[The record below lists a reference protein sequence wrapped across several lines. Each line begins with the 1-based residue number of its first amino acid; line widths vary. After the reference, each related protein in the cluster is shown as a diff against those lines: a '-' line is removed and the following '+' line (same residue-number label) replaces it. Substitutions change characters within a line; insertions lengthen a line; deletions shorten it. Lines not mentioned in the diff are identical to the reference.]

1 MTQQM
6 QIRDLAAKGSTPT
19 EIKEA
24 TGFSYPTI
32 RKYLAKEDFSPKRPV
47 KRTEE
52 SILDP
57 YKPLIAKMF
66 EEDRRIYHKQRHTA
80 KRIHSRLADEHG
92 FEGSYSTVQRYMKEL
107 KSQARLEAAKG
118 PFLDLEWP
126 AGTMQVDFGQ
136 ADFDYRGNLT
146 RMHYLAESFPQS
158 NHGLAQLFGDEK
170 AVCVCQGLKDTFEHI
185 GGVPPLVVF
194 DNATEVGRRV
204 CGKVRESDLFKAF
217 RMHYGF
223 EAAFANPDSGH
234 EKGNVEGKVGWIR
247 RNLFVP
253 VPKVGSLKAF
263 NEGLLAQCDKC
274 SEKEDHYQK
283 QLSWAQLF
291 EADRL
296 ALTPLPAVPFDA
308 VDWVACKTDGY
319 SKVTIGRTKDSP
331 GHTYLAD
338 PSMPETE
345 VIVGVRA
352 YEVEIGTLA
361 GEHLRTYT
369 RRFGAGF
376 TDDENPVAVLDVL
389 VRKTRAF
396 PMSSVHA
403 MLAEPVQRHLDA
415 MRPKDLREQLK
426 TMARVAREHGIETC
440 AAALEDTLA
449 ATGATAPSDVE
460 VTAARISCAGRQAPD
475 DGAGK
480 LIMYDDLM
488 RRKVA
493 GNG

>member
-92 FEGSYSTVQRYMKEL
+92 FEGSYSTVQRYVKEL

-170 AVCVCQGLKDTFEHI
+170 AVRVCQGLKDTFEHI
-185 GGVPPLVVF
+185 DGVPPLVVF

-204 CGKVRESDLFKAF
+204 CGKVRESDPFKAF

-296 ALTPLPAVPFDA
+296 ALMPLPAVPFDA

-319 SKVTIGRTKDSP
+319 GKVTIGRTKDSP
-331 GHTYLAD
+331 GHKYLAD
-338 PSMPETE
+338 PSMPEAE

-361 GEHLRTYT
+361 GEHLRPTPAASAPASQTT
-369 RRFGAGF
+369 R
-376 TDDENPVAVLDVL
+376 
-389 VRKTRAF
+389 TRLPCSTCWCA
-396 PMSSVHA
+396 
-403 MLAEPVQRHLDA
+403 
-415 MRPKDLREQLK
+415 RPARSRCRACTRCLPSPCKDTSMPCGPR
-426 TMARVAREHGIETC
+426 TC
-440 AAALEDTLA
+440 ASSSRPWPGLLA
-449 ATGATAPSDVE
+449 SMASRPARRPSRTRWRPPARPRRATSRSPRRAS
-460 VTAARISCAGRQAPD
+460 AARAAKPRTTARAS
-475 DGAGK
+475 
-480 LIMYDDLM
+480 
-488 RRKVA
+488 
-493 GNG
+493 

>member
-19 EIKEA
+19 ETKEA
-24 TGFSYPTI
+24 TGFSYPTT
-32 RKYLAKEDFSPKRPV
+32 RKHLAKEDFSPKRPV

-57 YKPLIAKMF
+57 YKPLIAKML
-66 EEDRRIYHKQRHTA
+66 EEDGRIHHKQRHTA
-80 KRIHSRLADEHG
+80 KRMRRRLVDEHG
-92 FEGSYSTVQRYMKEL
+92 FEGSYSTARRHVKEL
-107 KSQARLEAAKG
+107 GAQARLKAAKG

-126 AGTMQVDFGQ
+126 AGTIQVDFGQ

-146 RMHYLAESFPQS
+146 RMHYLAESFPQP

-185 GGVPPLVVF
+185 GGVPPPAVF
-194 DNATEVGRRV
+194 DNATEAGRRV
-204 CGKVRESDLFKAF
+204 CGEVKESDLFKAF

-223 EAAFANPDSGH
+223 GAAFANPDSGH
-234 EKGNVEGKVGWIR
+234 EKGNVEGKVGRVR

-274 SEKEDHYQK
+274 PEEEGHYQK
-283 QLSWAQLF
+283 QLSWAQLL

-296 ALTPLPAVPFDA
+296 ALMPLPAVPFDA
-308 VDWVACKTDGY
+308 VDRVACKTVGHG
-319 SKVTIGRTKDSP
+319 KVTIGRTKDSP
-331 GHTYLAD
+331 GHKYLAD

-361 GEHLRTYT
+361 GERLRTCT
-369 RRFGAGF
+369 RRFGADF

-403 MLAEPVQRHLDA
+403 MLAEPVQKHLDV
-415 MRPKDLREQLK
+415 MQSKDLREQLK

-460 VTAARISCAGRQAPD
+460 VTAARISCAGRRVPD